1 MRHAL
6 YTTLMRTAAP
16 VLLLRLVR
24 RARSNRLPLTRW
36 REWMGLGE
44 SLPPG
49 AIWLHAASVGEVEAA
64 LPLARAL
71 QERHPG
77 RPLLVTTTTPEGA
90 MRVTAALG
98 DGVSHRF
105 LPLDLPGAVRRFLR
119 RACPAMAVMLE
130 TELWPNLYR
139 GCERAGVPLLLASAR
154 MSPRS
159 SRRYRRLQPLVAETL
174 ARLEVLLAQD
184 ESAAQAFLDLGAPA
198 ERVRVGGN
206 LKFDRGLPPGH
217 EQGAAFRQGFAG
229 SAPVWIAV
237 STREGE
243 DEAVLE
249 IHRLLRV
256 EFPDVV
262 LVWVPRHRE
271 RFVPAFDAAR
281 VAGFR
286 TGRRSDRPTGP
297 VDVLIGDS
305 IGEVGLYLG
314 AADVAFVG
322 GSLVPLGGQNV
333 LEPAALGLPV
343 VTGPSTEHFASV
355 VERMEAVGALHRAQD
370 ARGVAREMLRLLKVP
385 DARRAMG
392 EAGRQVVDSGRGA
405 VAQVAGAV
413 EHCLDRAGSVKH

>member
-6 YTTLMRTAAP
+6 YTTLLRLAVP
-16 VLLLRLVR
+16 VLLARLVR
-24 RARSNRLPLTRW
+24 RARASGVPSVRW
-36 REWMGLGE
+36 REWLGWGE
-44 SLPPG
+44 PLPPG

-64 LPLARAL
+64 LPLARVL
-71 QERHPG
+71 QEKHPG
-77 RPLLVTTTTPEGA
+77 RHLLVTTTTPEGA

-98 DGVSHRF
+98 DAVSHRF
-105 LPLDLPGAVRRFLR
+105 LPLDLPGAVRRFLH
-119 RACPAMAVMLE
+119 RARPAVAVMLE

-139 GCERAGVPLLLASAR
+139 GCERAGVPLLLTSAR

-184 ESAAQAFLDLGAPA
+184 ESAARAFLDLGAPA

-206 LKFDRGLPPGH
+206 LKFDRELPPGH

-229 SAPVWIAV
+229 VAPVWVAM

-243 DEAVLE
+243 DAAVLS
-249 IHRLLRV
+249 IHRLLRA
-256 EFPDVV
+256 EFPDAV

-271 RFVPAFDAAR
+271 RFEPAFEAAR
-281 VAGFR
+281 AAGFR
-286 TGRRSDRPTGP
+286 TGRRSDGPTGP

-314 AADVAFVG
+314 AGDAAFVG

-343 VTGPSTEHFASV
+343 VTGPSTEHFESV
-355 VERMEAVGALHRAQD
+355 VARMEAVGALHRAQD
-370 ARGVAREMLRLLKVP
+370 AQGVAHELARLLKSP

-392 EAGRQVVDSGRGA
+392 EAGRGVLDSGRGA
-405 VAQVAGAV
+405 VGEAV
-413 EHCLDRAGSVKH
+413 RAIEHCLERGRAN

>member
-6 YTTLMRTAAP
+6 YTTLLRLAVP
-16 VLLLRLVR
+16 VLLARLVR
-24 RARSNRLPLTRW
+24 RARASGVPSVRW
-36 REWMGLGE
+36 REWLGWGE
-44 SLPPG
+44 PLPPG

-71 QERHPG
+71 QEKHPG
-77 RPLLVTTTTPEGA
+77 RRLLITTTTPEGA
-90 MRVTAALG
+90 MRATAALG
-98 DGVSHRF
+98 DAVSHRF
-105 LPLDLPGAVRRFLR
+105 LPLDLPGAVRRFLD
-119 RACPAMAVMLE
+119 RARPAVAVMLE

-184 ESAAQAFLDLGAPA
+184 ESAARAFLDLGAPA

-206 LKFDRGLPPGH
+206 FKFDRELPPGH

-229 SAPVWIAV
+229 VAPVWVAV

-243 DEAVLE
+243 DAAVLS
-249 IHRLLRV
+249 IHRLLRA
-256 EFPDVV
+256 EFPDAV

-271 RFVPAFDAAR
+271 RFEPAFEAAR
-281 VAGFR
+281 AAGFR
-286 TGRRSDRPTGP
+286 TGRRSDGPTGP

-314 AADVAFVG
+314 AGDAAFVG

-343 VTGPSTEHFASV
+343 VTGPSTEHFESV
-355 VERMEAVGALHRAQD
+355 VARMEAVGALHRAQD
-370 ARGVAREMLRLLKVP
+370 AHGVACELVRLLKSP

-392 EAGRQVVDSGRGA
+392 EAGRGVVDSGRGA
-405 VAQVAGAV
+405 VGEAV
-413 EHCLDRAGSVKH
+413 SAIEHCLERGRAN